1 MSSRKSL
8 TIVFDEKQHFACRD
22 CPARCCTSSWGIPV
36 SAEEFE
42 RIAGDDEA
50 RVRMGE
56 RGLAILRAGVLP
68 MREKNEH
75 LACVFLDEDMLCSLH
90 RRHGHEFIPAS
101 CQAYPFGFSENEKK
115 QPVALMSRYC
125 PSIRD
130 DYGEPVAQV
139 VREKLQQVGGTHP
152 MAERM
157 GLRSGRALPRVQYVQ
172 IVRKWVELLQR
183 SENLPATLAQLYD
196 FTEAVDAALP
206 KRKELNDK
214 EFLRALARG
223 DEVSAPQLAARNL
236 GFNGKVLLS
245 HLLGGIC
252 YPTRVMLAHRLTR
265 VTFWEKV
272 RSWGNRLSF
281 LFGWGRVKPLFV
293 ERPVPVRRIGMV
305 HPFLTAQ
312 QSAEFSRRVRDYLV
326 EVLERRQGMSKK
338 TYLHRVLVDLAL
350 MTSLISRYARAHAAA
365 EGRTQVTELGV
376 KEGIGIA
383 ELLFSHQGDAGQ
395 GVVLQQL
402 RLKLLMNPDDYRRLL
417 AAEL

>member
-1 MSSRKSL
+1 MASRKSL
-8 TIVFDEKQHFACRD
+8 TIIFDEKQHYACRD

-36 SAEEFE
+36 SSEEFE
-42 RIAGDDEA
+42 RISGDDEA
-50 RVRMGE
+50 RERMGE

-68 MREKNEH
+68 MREQNEQ
-75 LACVFLDEDMLCSLH
+75 LACVFLDEDLLCSLH
-90 RRHGHEFIPAS
+90 RRHGHEFIPAA

-139 VREKLQQVGGTHP
+139 VREKLQQAGGAHP

-157 GLRSGRALPRVQYVQ
+157 GLRSGRALPRAQYVQ
-172 IVRKWVELLQR
+172 IVRKWIELLKR
-183 SENLPATLAQLYD
+183 SDNLPRTLALLYD

-206 KRKELNDK
+206 KKKELSDR
-214 EFLRALARG
+214 EFGEALAKG
-223 DEVSAPQLAARNL
+223 DSVSEPALLARKL
-236 GFNGKVLLS
+236 GFNGRVLLS

-252 YPTRVMLAHRLTR
+252 YPSRVMLAHRLAP

-272 RSWGNRLSF
+272 RSWGNRISF
-281 LFGWGRVKPLFV
+281 LFEWGRVKLLFV
-293 ERPVPVRRIGMV
+293 ERPVPVRRIGSV
-305 HPFLTAQ
+305 RPFLTGQ
-312 QSAEFSRRVRDYLV
+312 QSQEFSARVRGFLV
-326 EVLERRQGMSKK
+326 EVLERRQGMTKK
-338 TYLHRVLVDLAL
+338 TYLHRILVDLAL

-365 EGRTQVTELGV
+365 EGADQVSELGV

-395 GVVLQQL
+395 SVVLHQL
-402 RLKLLMNPDDYRRLL
+402 RLKLLTNPEDYRGLL